1 MSEETTNMIE
11 GPIPD
16 PPELSPELEQFFE
29 KLVDYQVG
37 QKEQGKLSH
46 MDIDRFIYQGVGR
59 NDPCPCGAKGENG
72 KPKKFKKCCMNN
84 A

>member
-1 MSEETTNMIE
+1 MSESKMIE

-16 PPELSPELEQFFE
+16 PEPLSPEEEAFFE
-29 KLVDYQVG
+29 KLVNYQIG
-37 QKEQGKLSH
+37 QKTEGKLSRF
-46 MDIDRFIYQGVGR
+46 DIDRFIHQGVGR

-84 A
+84 V